1 MVFSTFFTFS
11 LNGLFTLP
19 FSLLFKKK
27 TGIQT
32 PLRCFSGTPPSWTP
46 RFPNKVA
53 ILCLCT
59 LSLNL
64 LACHLQ
70 SNVRPETLSYSSF
83 LLHSSIILSR
93 RVCFYKTKKAY
104 INRQSYHTDIT
115 THGSLITSLRRNV
128 GMSPSALQS
137 NKAIP
142 FYFLFQTFD
151 SAPVHS
157 F

>member
-1 MVFSTFFTFS
+1 MAFLPSAF
-11 LNGLFTLP
+11 LFYLK
-19 FSLLFKKK
+19 KKK

-32 PLRCFSGTPPSWTP
+32 PLRCFSGTPPSWAP
-46 RFPNKVA
+46 HFPNKVA

-59 LSLNL
+59 LSLDS

-83 LLHSSIILSR
+83 LLHTSMILSR
-93 RVCFYKTKKAY
+93 RACFYKTKKAY
-104 INRQSYHTDIT
+104 INRQSYHTELT
-115 THGSLITSLRRNV
+115 TYGSLITSLRRDV

-142 FYFLFQTFD
+142 FYFLFLIFN